1 MSASAKVAN
10 GLDQIAPL
18 LVCEKT
24 AAKLIGVS
32 PATLT
37 QARFRRKPILPFL
50 RVGRRLI
57 RYRVSDIH
65 AYVKGNIDCA
75 AD

>member
-1 MSASAKVAN
+1 MSTNRANHLAKVE
-10 GLDQIAPL
+10 PL

-37 QARFRRKPILPFL
+37 QARFRGRPLLPFR
-50 RVGRRLI
+50 RVGPRLI
-57 RYRVSDIH
+57 RYKMSDIH
-65 AYVKGNIDCA
+65 AYVEGNVDRA